1 MEKLSVVPLGISNSP
16 NFSGFVVMRVVPLAG
31 GCLRRLSFRVC
42 TTYSSFAV
50 SSYSMVSLYP
60 STSSTSLNIL
70 GNKKEYLNHAIIQH
84 VDGNYCTRSEAR
96 SQTEASCITYK
107 LIEKLSIVLPTLG
120 SLGVSCTIVKYD
132 NPFSDLDNI
141 MI

>member
-1 MEKLSVVPLGISNSP
+1 MEKSSLVPLGISNSP
-16 NFSGFVVMRVVPLAG
+16 NFSGFVVMRRVPLPG

-50 SSYSMVSLYP
+50 SLYSMVSLYP

-84 VDGNYCTRSEAR
+84 VDGNCCTRSEAR
-96 SQTEASCITYK
+96 SQTEASCIRYK
-107 LIEKLSIVLPTLG
+107 LMGKLFFVLLTLG
-120 SLGVSCTIVKYD
+120 SLGVFLTQMV
-132 NPFSDLDNI
+132 
-141 MI
+141 